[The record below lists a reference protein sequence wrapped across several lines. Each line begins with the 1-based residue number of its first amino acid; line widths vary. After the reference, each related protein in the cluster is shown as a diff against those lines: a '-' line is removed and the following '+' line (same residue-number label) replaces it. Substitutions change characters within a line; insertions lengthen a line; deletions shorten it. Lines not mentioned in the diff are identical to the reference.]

1 MSRQYEDWYW
11 SLSDEERE
19 EVDIENEI
27 ARNECESVY
36 EKLQNSIE
44 KKDLGQMKILLSVS
58 EAMRP

>member
-1 MSRQYEDWYW
+1 MSRYFEDLYW

-19 EVDIENEI
+19 EYNIRSEMAENECK
-27 ARNECESVY
+27 NVH

-58 EAMRP
+58 KAMRP